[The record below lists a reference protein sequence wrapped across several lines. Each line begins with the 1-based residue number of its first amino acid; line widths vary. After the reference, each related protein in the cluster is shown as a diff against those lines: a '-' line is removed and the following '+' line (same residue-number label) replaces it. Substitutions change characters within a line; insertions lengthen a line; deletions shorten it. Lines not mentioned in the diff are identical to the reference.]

1 LILTS
6 DYDTQASFYAV
17 KKACEPVYVQ
27 LDLSNYNVAVDNTTN
42 APLNGLSVSARIY
55 SLDDKLLQRE
65 ERRDAVADAVTEG
78 YKLDLAPLLT
88 SNGILFVKL
97 FRCCRGRAGES
108 REIKI
113 EYPMKSG
120 NGEAQLAIRG
130 WNLSSQIVQVAS
142 SGS

>member
-6 DYDTQASFYAV
+6 DYDTQASFYGV

-42 APLNGLSVSARIY
+42 APLNGLSVRARVY

-65 ERRDAVADAVTEG
+65 ERRDAVADALTEG

-97 FRCCRGRAGES
+97 FRCCRGERGRAG
-108 REIKI
+108 
-113 EYPMKSG
+113 KSK
-120 NGEAQLAIRG
+120 
-130 WNLSSQIVQVAS
+130 SSIL
-142 SGS
+142 